1 VVWLCE
7 PLLSIL
13 VRRSIVARLTGN
25 RGVVDANKS
34 LLGHAASTLH
44 HGRKSIHLE
53 LLVVDSA
60 SEVSG
65 MADARCCADGE
76 AVNSTATGTA
86 EARRP

>member
-1 VVWLCE
+1 VWLWE
-7 PLLSIL
+7 LFLSTV
-13 VRRSIVARLTGN
+13 VRRSIVARLTDN
-25 RGVVDANKS
+25 RGVVGENKV

-60 SEVSG
+60 SEASG
-65 MADARCCADGE
+65 MAAARCCADGE
-76 AVNSTATGTA
+76 ALNNTATGAA